1 MCVGNAARPDRAADE
16 LFIDIRPFEVGAAN
30 GRSSAGG
37 GFSLAQSVD
46 VGWIDGHTAAAVD
59 TCDERPT
66 YPGTVEVDRI
76 MS

>member
-16 LFIDIRPFEVGAAN
+16 LLIDVRPFEVR
-30 GRSSAGG
+30 GRWSFLIRRMWLFIGP
-37 GFSLAQSVD
+37 VD

-59 TCDERPT
+59 ACDERPT

-76 MS
+76 VS